1 MIFERNLFLGHCP
14 PFCQDMINLQAF
26 REQCQTHI
34 MTSQFFFLALQRKML
49 FFLLDADL
57 EHRLG
62 WNLRESTRER
72 NFHQGKTSMKILHYS
87 FEAPASE
94 VILITVHF
102 FFLWNPTL
110 FEGITTFFFL
120 TTNDV
125 WIFHKSFFFLE
136 GSWISHLTVLYHEAQ
151 LHTVLAE

>member
-1 MIFERNLFLGHCP
+1 
-14 PFCQDMINLQAF
+14 
-26 REQCQTHI
+26 
-34 MTSQFFFLALQRKML
+34 MTSQFFFLGVAKEDAL

-62 WNLRESTRER
+62 WNLRESSTRER

-102 FFLWNPTL
+102 FFCEIPR
-110 FEGITTFFFL
+110 FL
-120 TTNDV
+120 KV
-125 WIFHKSFFFLE
+125 
-136 GSWISHLTVLYHEAQ
+136 
-151 LHTVLAE
+151 

>member
-1 MIFERNLFLGHCP
+1 
-14 PFCQDMINLQAF
+14 MINLQAF

-34 MTSQFFFLALQRKML
+34 MTSQIFFLGVAKEDAL
-49 FFLLDADL
+49 FLLDADL

-102 FFLWNPTL
+102 FS
-110 FEGITTFFFL
+110 
-120 TTNDV
+120 V
-125 WIFHKSFFFLE
+125 KSHAF
-136 GSWISHLTVLYHEAQ
+136 
-151 LHTVLAE
+151 